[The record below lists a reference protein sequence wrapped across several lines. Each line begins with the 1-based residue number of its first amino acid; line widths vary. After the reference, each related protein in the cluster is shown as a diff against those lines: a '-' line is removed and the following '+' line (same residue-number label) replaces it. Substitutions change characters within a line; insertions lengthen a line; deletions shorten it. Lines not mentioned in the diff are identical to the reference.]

1 MTLPKTHDWD
11 HMTDFLLELLNQ
23 GGYFG
28 IFLLMAAENVFPPIP
43 SEVIMGGAGV
53 LVAKGEMAFWA
64 VWIVATLGTVAG
76 NLFWYWIGVRWSE
89 EQLKTIIDRWG
100 RWLTFEWDEFTKA
113 RDIFCKYGDW
123 IVFLLRF
130 SPILRTIVSLP
141 AGLAGMK
148 LWRFCLFTALGSGIW
163 NAVLI
168 FGGKTAA
175 PLIERFEKF
184 AGYGVVLFVL
194 AGVLFY
200 IYRVVTWKPVE
211 AHERGE

>member
-1 MTLPKTHDWD
+1 
-11 HMTDFLLELLNQ
+11 MTDFLLELLNK
-23 GGYFG
+23 GGYIG
-28 IFLLMAAENVFPPIP
+28 IFFLMMAENVFPPIP
-43 SEVIMGGAGV
+43 SEVIMGGAGL
-53 LVAKGEMAFWA
+53 LVAKGEMTFWA
-64 VWIVATLGTVAG
+64 VWIVATLGTVVG

-89 EQLKTIIDRWG
+89 PQLKAIIDRWG

-113 RDIFCKYGDW
+113 RNIFRKHGDW

-141 AGLAGMK
+141 AGLAQMK
-148 LWRFCLFTALGSGIW
+148 LWRFCLFTFLGSGIW
-163 NAVLI
+163 NAILI
-168 FGGKTAA
+168 FGGRAAA
-175 PLIERFEKF
+175 PLVERFETV

-194 AGVLFY
+194 AGVAFY